1 VVKCAEY
8 VTKTLMRKNCSLDQ
22 WETLSKWCSCS
33 FTGDENF
40 EDVKEKLRGD
50 VENIRQYLDFIL
62 QIPFLHNLIR
72 DVLHREKHR
81 EKQYVCVTFIMSF
94 AAFKNFC
101 KNNNLAC
108 VEEISGQDTTEDA
121 TDYEE
126 STHQRELTTEQKE
139 VEAAWRE
146 TFYDVYSVK
155 FTKMKNSTLITRE
168 KYDKIVNV
176 LLELQQLRGRA
187 NYKGPIPK
195 DALRFE
201 KIYELKANI
210 GSRCLYRNNLLVTTF
225 EDVFEVMYNTHM
237 SLGHARDIKKTRQS

>member
-1 VVKCAEY
+1 VVKSAEY

-40 EDVKEKLRGD
+40 ADVKEKLRGD
-50 VENIRQYLDFIL
+50 VEDIRQYLDFIL
-62 QIPFLHNLIR
+62 QIPFLQDLIR
-72 DVLHREKHR
+72 DVLCR

-101 KNNNLAC
+101 KNNNLAR
-108 VEEISGQDTTEDA
+108 VEEISGQDATEDA

-139 VEAAWRE
+139 AEAAWRE

-168 KYDKIVNV
+168 KYDQIVNV